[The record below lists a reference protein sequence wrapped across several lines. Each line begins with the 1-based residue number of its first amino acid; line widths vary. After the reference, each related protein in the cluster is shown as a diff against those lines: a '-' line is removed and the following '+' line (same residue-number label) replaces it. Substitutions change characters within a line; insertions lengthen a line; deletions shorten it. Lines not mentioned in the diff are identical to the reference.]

1 MAKEIVSSSFRD
13 PSGFVYFKNGTLYR
27 QINLSYAKDYDRL
40 MNSGLYRKLTDID
53 YLIKHEEVKLADE
66 IPGPAY
72 KVIKPE
78 VVPFVSY
85 PYEWSFSQ
93 LKDAALLTLKIQK
106 IALEHQMSLKDA
118 SAYNVF
124 FVKGRPIL
132 IDTLSF
138 EIYEENKPWIAYRQF
153 CQHFLASLSLMAKV
167 DLRFGSLSAEY
178 LDGLPLDLASH
189 LLPFKTKFSLGLAS
203 HIHLHAFDQVRY
215 ANKKPA
221 KKNYRL
227 SRNQLM
233 GIINNLEATIK
244 NLKIRSQK
252 TTWGNYYLETNYT
265 AVAKKEKAK
274 IIKAWIKK
282 IAPKT
287 VWDVGANDGT
297 FSRIASEMKISTVA
311 TDFDPLAIE
320 SAYLQAKERD
330 DQLILP
336 LVIDITNPS
345 PAIGWANEE
354 RLSFLERAHFDL
366 TLCLALIHHLVIANN
381 LPLSHIAETLQAH
394 TKYLIIEFVPKNDS
408 NTRRLLAH
416 RKNIFS
422 GYTQKNFEKE
432 FSQFFEL
439 QKRERIRQSLRTLY
453 LMKNKRN

>member
-178 LDGLPLDLASH
+178 LDGLPLDLAS
-189 LLPFKTKFSLGLAS
+189 
-203 HIHLHAFDQVRY
+203 Q
-215 ANKKPA
+215 
-221 KKNYRL
+221 
-227 SRNQLM
+227 
-233 GIINNLEATIK
+233 
-244 NLKIRSQK
+244 
-252 TTWGNYYLETNYT
+252 
-265 AVAKKEKAK
+265 
-274 IIKAWIKK
+274 
-282 IAPKT
+282 
-287 VWDVGANDGT
+287 
-297 FSRIASEMKISTVA
+297 
-311 TDFDPLAIE
+311 
-320 SAYLQAKERD
+320 
-330 DQLILP
+330 IL
-336 LVIDITNPS
+336 
-345 PAIGWANEE
+345 
-354 RLSFLERAHFDL
+354 R
-366 TLCLALIHHLVIANN
+366 
-381 LPLSHIAETLQAH
+381 
-394 TKYLIIEFVPKNDS
+394 
-408 NTRRLLAH
+408 
-416 RKNIFS
+416 
-422 GYTQKNFEKE
+422 
-432 FSQFFEL
+432 
-439 QKRERIRQSLRTLY
+439 
-453 LMKNKRN
+453 